1 MSVRVGICSK
11 VPIFRGLST
20 GVLVALFAACGGG
33 ERAEPEAGVAA
44 SAAVASS
51 SFDPCALLT
60 PGEVGEAVGWT
71 VVKATPY
78 VQGNLGH
85 CKWEGEKSNT
95 VLPPE
100 QSEGGVIA
108 CFTNFPCPSD
118 MPTSFASSEELVA
131 FRKKLY
137 EGNAYGLDPVITPIE
152 GLGVPALM
160 HELATMY
167 SFEAWLGDHR
177 LAYVSVWGSEAAAR
191 SLGEKV
197 LTRAK

>member
-1 MSVRVGICSK
+1 MSVRLGVCAK
-11 VPIFRGLST
+11 VQVLRGLST
-20 GVLVALFAACGGG
+20 GVLVVLSVGCGGE
-33 ERAEPEAGVAA
+33 ERAQPGADQATAGAL
-44 SAAVASS
+44 ASS
-51 SFDPCALLT
+51 AFDPCALLT
-60 PGEVGEAVGWT
+60 QEEVGEAVGWA

-78 VQGNLGH
+78 VRGEVGH
-85 CKWEGEKSNT
+85 CQWEGEKSNA

-100 QSEGGVIA
+100 QADAGVIA

-118 MPTSFASSEELVA
+118 MPTSFASSEEFVA

-137 EGNAYGLDPVITPIE
+137 EGNSYNLDPTITPIE

-191 SLGEKV
+191 ALGEK
-197 LTRAK
+197 LLSRAK